1 MQSIFKKSFLA
12 YLFALVVVFSLFSCA
27 KKQKEEYISKRWTIG
42 QVDFGVNIPEESKA
56 AMEPM
61 MQQIKENSY
70 LNFHKD
76 YSFEGFAMGM
86 TAHGTWNISDGGT
99 EIYLLDKKTKREEK
113 IIIEKLTNDSLVFS
127 AEAQGQP
134 LKFTFVPAK

>member
-1 MQSIFKKSFLA
+1 MIQAILKKSICYFFTLVIIFN
-12 YLFALVVVFSLFSCA
+12 LFACA
-27 KKQKEEYISKRWTIG
+27 KKKKEEFITQRWTIG
-42 QVDFGVNIPEESKA
+42 QVDFGRNLPEESKA

-61 MQQIKENSY
+61 MAQMKENSY

-86 TAHGTWNISDGGT
+86 NAHGTWNINDDGT

-113 IIIEKLTNDSLVFS
+113 IVIDKLTKDSLVFS

-134 LKFTFVPAK
+134 LKFTFVPGK

>member
-1 MQSIFKKSFLA
+1 MLA
-12 YLFALVVVFSLFSCA
+12 YKNKFSVYVIALIFLVQFFACA
-27 KKQKEEYISKRWTIG
+27 KKKNEAMIAKRWTIG
-42 QVDFGVNIPEESKA
+42 QVDFGGNLPEESKA

-61 MQQIKENSY
+61 MAQMKENSY

-76 YSFEGFAMGM
+76 YSFDGFAMGM
-86 TAHGTWNISDGGT
+86 NANGTWNINDEGT

-113 IIIEKLTNDSLVFS
+113 IIINKLTNDSLVFS

-134 LKFTFVPAK
+134 LKFTFIPSK